1 MGLTNMNKDRTIVI
15 TGKNGSGKSTMAKEM
30 FEDAIIY
37 YANDMEI
44 LDIKSLPKE
53 RGIIIE
59 DIHYKPKKDEIL
71 NVLRN
76 YSGKVVMTSLNQKSI
91 PADIKNKV
99 KFKRAGNKQYL
110 REQIKELAP
119 RCEEP
124 LSLERDTFSLVME
137 YMKQSDRDLVAKL
150 LKINKPADTQ
160 IMSWLVENIHPNR
173 LIFAD
178 GVVKRKWP
186 LKYFYEVLAYA
197 YIGKNYSRPAFPKR
211 KAYSKIPSL
220 CRRLKLRSGDE
231 RLLRQLCKDEDFSRW
246 AKTKLN
252 NSECR
257 LLGLGEKKIRKS
269 KPKIKIS
276 KLSDYYDEGM
286 RGKKND

>member
-1 MGLTNMNKDRTIVI
+1 MGLTSINKDRTIVI
-15 TGKNGSGKSTMAKEM
+15 TGKEGTGKTTMAKGM

-44 LDIKSLPKE
+44 SDIRSVPKD

-59 DIHYKPKKDEIL
+59 DIHYNPKKDEIL

-76 YSGKVVMTSLNQKSI
+76 YGGKVVMTSLNQKSV
-91 PADIKNKV
+91 PADIKNMV
-99 KFKRAGNKQYL
+99 KFKRAGTKQYL
-110 REQIKELAP
+110 REEIKLLAP

-124 LSLERDTFSLVME
+124 FSYEKDTFSLVLE
-137 YMKQSDRDLVAKL
+137 YMKDSNRDLIAKM
-150 LKINKPADTQ
+150 LKVNKPADTQ

-178 GVVKRKWP
+178 GIVKRRWSQD
-186 LKYFYEVLAYA
+186 YFYEILAYS
-197 YIGKNYSRPAFPKR
+197 YQGKNYSRPSYPKR
-211 KAYSKIPSL
+211 GAYSKIPSL

-231 RLLRQLCKDEDFSRW
+231 RLLRQLLKDEEFTHW

-252 NSECR
+252 NGECR
-257 LLGLGEKKIRKS
+257 ILGLGEKKIRKS

-276 KLSDYYDEGM
+276 KLSDYYAMD
-286 RGKKND
+286 GKI

>member
-1 MGLTNMNKDRTIVI
+1 MGLTTMTKDRTIVI
-15 TGKNGSGKSTMAKEM
+15 TGKHGSGKSTMAKEM

-44 LDIKSLPKE
+44 SDIKSVPKE

-59 DIHYKPKKDEIL
+59 DIHYKPKKDQIL

-76 YSGKVVMTSLNQKSI
+76 YGGKVVMTSLNQKSV
-91 PADIKNKV
+91 PSDIKNMV
-99 KFKRAGNKQYL
+99 KFKRAGSNIYL
-110 REQIKELAP
+110 RNEISELAP
-119 RCEEP
+119 RSEEP
-124 LSLERDTFSLVME
+124 FSFEKDTFSIVLD
-137 YMKQSDRDLVAKL
+137 YMKESNRDKIAKI
-150 LKINKPADTQ
+150 LKINKPSDTQ

-173 LIFAD
+173 LIFVD
-178 GVVKRKWP
+178 GVVKRRWP
-186 LKYFYEVLAYA
+186 QHYFYEMLAYT
-197 YIGKNYSRPAFPKR
+197 YQGRNFSRPAYPKR

-276 KLSDYYDEGM
+276 KLSDYYAMD
-286 RGKKND
+286 GKI

>member
-1 MGLTNMNKDRTIVI
+1 MALTNMNKDRTIVI
-15 TGKNGSGKSTMAKEM
+15 TGKNGTGKSTMAREM

-37 YANDMEI
+37 YANDIEI
-44 LDIKSLPKE
+44 PDIKSVPKE

-76 YSGKVVMTSLNQKSI
+76 YGGKVVMTSLNQKSV
-91 PADIKNKV
+91 PSNIKNMV
-99 KFKRAGNKQYL
+99 KFKRAGTKQYL
-110 REQIKELAP
+110 RDEIKDLAP

-124 LSLERDTFSLVME
+124 LSFEKDTFSLVMD
-137 YMKQSDRDLVAKL
+137 YMKESDRDLIAKL
-150 LKINKPADTQ
+150 LKINKPSDTQ

-178 GVVKRKWP
+178 GVVKRKWSQ
-186 LKYFYEVLAYA
+186 KYFYEILAYA
-197 YIGKNYSRPAFPKR
+197 YQGRNFSRPAYPKR

-231 RLLRQLCKDEDFSRW
+231 RLLRQLCKDENFSRW

-286 RGKKND
+286 RGL